1 MHDTLV
7 GASISLIRENQHISG
22 AYIASPSFPTYA
34 YCWLRDGTYIAHA
47 MDLYGEHDSAKAFFR
62 WVNATI
68 AGNCA
73 DTWRCPDT
81 VEDAGLRSR
90 ERCTQSV
97 ELARQLLRAR
107 WTLDGR
113 RDNSEWPNYQ
123 PDGYGAWLWGLD
135 EHIERTGD
143 LGLWHES
150 REAVGYVVECLSQV
164 WSTPSSDCWEEYPDR
179 VHTSPLICIAG
190 GLERIGRRA
199 CDDRAL
205 SLAAAIRDYII
216 RYGAFDGRLAKLCSR
231 ERRGDQWPPKRR
243 THAGPSIGDSVD
255 ASLLWAAVPY
265 GVLDLDDPRMVSTVR
280 AIERG
285 LARGGGVRR
294 YAADTYYGG
303 GLWPLL
309 TAWLGWYYCRT
320 GDREKALG
328 CLRWVEDQVTDGVH
342 LPEQVNRD
350 LVDPVLYEPWVT
362 CWGPPANPLLWSH
375 AMYLILRKELDDR
388 AREV

>member
-7 GASISLIRENQHISG
+7 DASISLIRNNQHASG

-34 YCWLRDGTYIAHA
+34 YCWLRDGAYIAHA
-47 MDLYGEHDSAKAFFR
+47 MDLYGEHESAKAFFR

-68 AGNCA
+68 SSNRVG
-73 DTWRCPDT
+73 TERT
-81 VEDAGLRSR
+81 LRIVEGAEPEGLGRHI
-90 ERCTQSV
+90 QSV
-97 ELARQLLRAR
+97 EQIRQSLRAR

-113 RDNSEWPNYQ
+113 RDDSEWPNYQ

-143 LGLWHES
+143 LGLWEES
-150 REAVGYVVECLSQV
+150 RETVEYVVECISKV
-164 WSTPSSDCWEEYPDR
+164 WSAPSSDCWEEYPDR
-179 VHTSPLICIAG
+179 VHTSTLICMAG

-199 CDDRAL
+199 HDGRAL
-205 SLAAAIRDYII
+205 SLAAAIKEYILCH
-216 RYGAFDGRLAKLCSR
+216 GVFDGRLAKFCNH
-231 ERRGDQWPPKRR
+231 ERRGDQWPPKRCA
-243 THAGPSIGDSVD
+243 HAGPSIGDSVD

-265 GVLDLDDPRMVSTVR
+265 GVLDLDDPRMVDTVR

-285 LARGGGVRR
+285 RVSEGGVRR

-303 GLWPLL
+303 GQWLLL

-320 GDREKALG
+320 GEMGKALA
-328 CLRWVEDQVTDGVH
+328 CLRWVENEAAEDCC
-342 LPEQVNRD
+342 LPEQVSRD
-350 LVDPVLYEPWVT
+350 LVDPVLYRPWVA

-375 AMYLILRKELDDR
+375 AMYLILRRELDDR

>member
-7 GASISLIRENQHISG
+7 DASISLITNNQHASG

-34 YCWLRDGTYIAHA
+34 YCWLRDGTYTAHA
-47 MDLYGEHDSAKAFFR
+47 MDLYGEHESAKAFFR

-68 AGNCA
+68 SSNRA
-73 DTWRCPDT
+73 DTERTSDAI
-81 VEDAGLRSR
+81 EDAEPEGRR
-90 ERCTQSV
+90 RAAQSV
-97 ELARQLLRAR
+97 EQARRLLRAR
-107 WTLDGR
+107 WTLDGK

-179 VHTSPLICIAG
+179 IHTSTLICIAG

-199 CDDRAL
+199 SDDRAL

-216 RYGAFDGRLAKLCSR
+216 RYGVFDGRLAKLCSH

-265 GVLDLDDPRMVSTVR
+265 GVLDPADPRMVSTVS

-285 LARGGGVRR
+285 LVSGGGVRR

-328 CLRWVEDQVTDGVH
+328 CLRWVENQATDGVH
-342 LPEQVNRD
+342 LPEQVNRG

-375 AMYLILRKELDDR
+375 AMYLILRSELDDR

>member
-7 GASISLIRENQHISG
+7 DASISLIKNNQHTSG

-47 MDLYGEHDSAKAFFR
+47 MDLYGEHESAKAFFH

-68 AGNCA
+68 SSNRA
-73 DTWRCPDT
+73 DTKRASDA
-81 VEDAGLRSR
+81 VEDVEPEGRGRAA
-90 ERCTQSV
+90 QSV
-97 ELARQLLRAR
+97 EQARQSLRAR

-113 RDNSEWPNYQ
+113 RDDSEWPNYQ

-143 LGLWHES
+143 LGLWDESHEAA
-150 REAVGYVVECLSQV
+150 RHVVECISQV

-179 VHTSPLICIAG
+179 VHTSTLVCMAG
-190 GLERIGRRA
+190 GLERIGRRSR
-199 CDDRAL
+199 DDRVL
-205 SLAAAIRDYII
+205 SLAAAINDYILCH
-216 RYGAFDGRLAKLCSR
+216 GVFDGRLAKFCSH
-231 ERRGDQWPPKRR
+231 ERRGDQWPPERS

-265 GVLDLDDPRMVSTVR
+265 GVLDLADPRTVSTVG
-280 AIERG
+280 AIERA

-328 CLRWVEDQVTDGVH
+328 CLRWVEDQATRAGS
-342 LPEQVNRD
+342 LPEQVSRD

-375 AMYLILRKELDDR
+375 AMYLILRRELDDR